1 MLVSLPSKNKEF
13 KYFFQRFENG
23 RCIAPHLPRITT
35 EESVKQFKEREEGL
49 RVLLINPSIRSFAY
63 PNIENL
69 GYAYIASS
77 AIVDGHK
84 IKILDLNGER
94 KKPVEDE
101 QEYKIYSFNRIKEEL
116 ESFNP
121 NVIGIGGII
130 TQYKDIKEITNFIKK
145 NIPEIPIILGCGI
158 ATCMPIFML
167 KRLQIDIVSIEEGD
181 LTFSEILYRI
191 ENKISLNGC
200 KGTLFKDENGNIFDN
215 GKREAVE
222 DGEFGLD
229 CLNWPSRHLLDIE
242 NVYKVNP
249 VGHLNIKKW
258 NNGEI
263 DTSILGK
270 FSLSILG
277 SRGCPYSCNYCA
289 KAVLQDGYNRRSP
302 KDIVDEMEYLTKRYN
317 LSYIHFLDDLYLTNW
332 KWSLDFFKELNE
344 RKINNNFDI
353 EFGATCRAN
362 IIADDIERA
371 KKQNRKHMMELAF
384 EAGARQI
391 CLGIE
396 SASNIIL
403 KEIKRI
409 FGYTDPSLMLGNP
422 KETKE
427 TIIETINVIKEV
439 NADTETIFYC
449 TAFPNTKFW
458 QLALEKGL
466 IGKAVK
472 GYKCAADEDIIEEY
486 FMLLGENSEKVRTNF
501 SDELSDEEL
510 EEMGAWATQELL
522 SLNKRHPK
530 FLKEPHTGDLRIK
543 GAVQASL

>member
-181 LTFSEILYRI
+181 LTFL
-191 ENKISLNGC
+191 
-200 KGTLFKDENGNIFDN
+200 
-215 GKREAVE
+215 
-222 DGEFGLD
+222 
-229 CLNWPSRHLLDIE
+229 
-242 NVYKVNP
+242 
-249 VGHLNIKKW
+249 
-258 NNGEI
+258 
-263 DTSILGK
+263 K
-270 FSLSILG
+270 FFI
-277 SRGCPYSCNYCA
+277 
-289 KAVLQDGYNRRSP
+289 VL
-302 KDIVDEMEYLTKRYN
+302 K
-317 LSYIHFLDDLYLTNW
+317 
-332 KWSLDFFKELNE
+332 
-344 RKINNNFDI
+344 
-353 EFGATCRAN
+353 
-362 IIADDIERA
+362 
-371 KKQNRKHMMELAF
+371 
-384 EAGARQI
+384 
-391 CLGIE
+391 
-396 SASNIIL
+396 
-403 KEIKRI
+403 
-409 FGYTDPSLMLGNP
+409 
-422 KETKE
+422 
-427 TIIETINVIKEV
+427 
-439 NADTETIFYC
+439 
-449 TAFPNTKFW
+449 TKF
-458 QLALEKGL
+458 L
-466 IGKAVK
+466 
-472 GYKCAADEDIIEEY
+472 
-486 FMLLGENSEKVRTNF
+486 
-501 SDELSDEEL
+501 
-510 EEMGAWATQELL
+510 
-522 SLNKRHPK
+522 
-530 FLKEPHTGDLRIK
+530 
-543 GAVQASL
+543 